1 MSVILDH
8 TGLWIVPDRWKT
20 RRRVSHRSLDGA
32 QNAPPTTLHRP
43 LSSTRM
49 IKSYNDGFN
58 ARKPLHVLTTA
69 SRRSEK

>member
-1 MSVILDH
+1 MSVIRDH

-49 IKSYNDGFN
+49 IKSYC
-58 ARKPLHVLTTA
+58 KMTA
-69 SRRSEK
+69 LMRGDPFMR

>member
-49 IKSYNDGFN
+49 IKS
-58 ARKPLHVLTTA
+58 
-69 SRRSEK
+69 